1 MTERART
8 RGGPPRVDPRA
19 AWGEVRRSP
28 AALYSTLSVAVLFGY
43 LLVRKPLEPGFT
55 DHWGYMIV
63 QIAGT
68 LVLMLV
74 LTVWSAPQG
83 GFSWYT
89 YLVVAVNTWADTLG
103 TAGHLY
109 DRHASYD
116 KVTHFLTGVA
126 LTAAAADILRILSAR
141 GRIRLRPEACLL
153 LAIGVALVLNV
164 GWEVYEYVGDALFES
179 TRHRGHLDT
188 AYDLGADLAGA
199 LVSAAVLLLL
209 GRRALARAAPD
220 ERLTTEAPVPH
231 E

>member
-1 MTERART
+1 VVSPEVRSVTERAHT
-8 RGGPPRVDPRA
+8 RGGRPRVDPRA

-28 AALYSTLSVAVLFGY
+28 AALYSTLSVAVLLGY

-103 TAGHLY
+103 TAGPSMTAT
-109 DRHASYD
+109 RATTRSRISSPAS
-116 KVTHFLTGVA
+116 
-126 LTAAAADILRILSAR
+126 
-141 GRIRLRPEACLL
+141 P
-153 LAIGVALVLNV
+153 
-164 GWEVYEYVGDALFES
+164 
-179 TRHRGHLDT
+179 
-188 AYDLGADLAGA
+188 
-199 LVSAAVLLLL
+199 
-209 GRRALARAAPD
+209 
-220 ERLTTEAPVPH
+220 
-231 E
+231 